1 MEDVGQ
7 LISEQFGEEEIAKM
21 VQAFYRRVRQDD
33 VIGPLYPIDD
43 WEGAENRLRDFLVYR
58 FGGSGQYIQERGHP
72 RLGMR
77 HAPFVIGV
85 AEKDRWL
92 EIMNAAIDE
101 IGVPDNKLD
110 MLRSFFESTANFLQN
125 R

>member
-58 FGGSGQYIQERGHP
+58 FGGSDQYIQERGHP

>member
-58 FGGSGQYIQERGHP
+58 FGGSDQYIQERGHP

-110 MLRSFFESTANFLQN
+110 TLRSFFESTANFLQN